1 MDYATHPRTKIICTI
16 GPAVRSPEMLGR
28 LVDAGMNVAR
38 VNFSHGTHEEHKEVF
53 DMIKAVRKEM
63 KVPLAILLDT
73 KGPEI
78 RVGKIKNS
86 SVQIQE
92 GQELRMVKGDFEGDE
107 NQIAITPESVI
118 DDLKVGMQVLF
129 DDGYIAAKVIAVE
142 EGSATLEIANT
153 SILKSNK
160 GINIPHGEIQ
170 LPALTER
177 DIDDIRFGME
187 QDVDYIAASF
197 VQSAD
202 AVLRIRELLEEGHKE
217 SIQIISKIE
226 SASGVENFDAI
237 LQVSDGIMVARG
249 DLGVEL
255 PLSRVPQLQKEMIRK
270 SYHHNKFV
278 VTATQM
284 LESMISNARPTRA
297 EASDV
302 ANAIYDSTSAVMLSG
317 ETAVGKHPITAVTTM
332 RDIAEEAESHFAY
345 RHFFEIESRNE
356 YNDISTCV
364 ALASIK
370 TAYSAG
376 AKAVFVYTSSG
387 FTARMMSRFR
397 PKMPIIALTQ
407 CRKTYNQLALSWGVV
422 PLFGDAGNMTEAFE
436 LASCFALRHGLVH
449 YGDLVVVSSGNPFGI
464 TGTTNMM
471 MVENIGDVLVRGT
484 PTKGDPITANIVFV
498 LASDLERSYDVEGK
512 VVFLTH
518 CDPSFK
524 EILRPAAGM
533 ILQNLPEDVSSER
546 AARRIAKELSLPCL
560 VRADGAAGQ
569 IKEGQLI
576 TLDPAAGLVFKGHIE
591 RESDVMRRFCRT
603 DEE

>member
-1 MDYATHPRTKIICTI
+1 MDYTIHPRTKIICTI
-16 GPAVRSPEMLGR
+16 GPAVRSKEMLSQ

-53 DMIKAVRKEM
+53 DMIKEVREEK
-63 KVPLAILLDT
+63 KVPLSILLDT

-78 RVGKIKNS
+78 RVGTIKNS
-86 SVQIQE
+86 SVQLQE
-92 GQELRMVKGDFEGDE
+92 GQKLRLVKDDIEGDE
-107 NQIAITPESVI
+107 EKITITPKSVI
-118 DDLKVGMQVLF
+118 DDMQVGMQVLF
-129 DDGYIAAKVIAVE
+129 DDGYIQAKVVEVE
-142 EGSATLEIANT
+142 EDVAILEIANT

-160 GINIPHGEIQ
+160 GINIPHGGIK
-170 LPALTER
+170 LPPITER
-177 DIDDIRFGME
+177 DVADIRFGAKN
-187 QDVDYIAASF
+187 DVDYIAASF
-197 VQSAD
+197 VQSAE
-202 AVLRIRELLEEGHKE
+202 AVLKIRELLDEEGKE
-217 SIQIISKIE
+217 VIKIVSKIE
-226 SASGVENFDAI
+226 SASGVANFEGI

-317 ETAVGKHPITAVTTM
+317 ETAVGKHPVTAVATM
-332 RDIAEEAESHFAY
+332 RDIATEAEAHFAY
-345 RHFFEIESRNE
+345 RQFFELESRNE

-364 ALASIK
+364 ALAAVK

-397 PKMPIIALTQ
+397 PKMPIVALTQ
-407 CRKTYNQLALSWGVV
+407 CKKTYHQLALSWGVV
-422 PLFGDAGNMTEAFE
+422 PLFGEAGNMTEAFE
-436 LASCFALRHGLVH
+436 IASCFALKHKLVH
-449 YGDLVVVSSGNPFGI
+449 YGDLVVVSAGNPFGI

-471 MVENIGDVLVRGT
+471 VVENIGDVLVRGT
-484 PTKGDPITANIVFV
+484 PSKGEPITAEIVYV
-498 LASDLERSYDVEGK
+498 LASDLSRDYDVKGK
-512 VVFLTH
+512 IVFLTH
-518 CDPSFK
+518 CDETFK
-524 EILRPAAGM
+524 EILQPAAGL
-533 ILQNLPEDVSSER
+533 ILQNLPEDVRSER
-546 AARRIAKELSLPCL
+546 AAKKIAKELGLPYL

-569 IKEGQLI
+569 IKDKQLV
-576 TLDPAAGLVFKGHIE
+576 TLDPAAGLVFKGDIE
-591 RESDVMRRFCRT
+591 RESDVVRRFCRL
-603 DEE
+603 DD